1 MVTVASNLPNIL
13 AGRES
18 IAKFVM
24 KAVRSIESTMLYEAY
39 DAFYT
44 AMESASMPAN
54 LTVANYTET
63 ALIELCQRVTA
74 YNGGRRAIIAGT
86 AVALK
91 SVLPSSL
98 NTRILLS
105 DEYVTAGSLRT
116 FNGVDVL
123 EMVQVADYTSN
134 DYSMKLKD
142 DRIYVISPASD
153 KLVKVAV
160 EGESLTHTDN
170 SFDNANLS
178 VFGTL
183 NKSWATAVI
192 SNSIAGVIKL

>member
-24 KAVRSIESTMLYEAY
+24 KAVRSIETAMLYEAY

-44 AMESASMPAN
+44 AMESVSLPAN

-63 ALIELCQRVTA
+63 ALIELCQRVTV
-74 YNGGRRAIIAGT
+74 YNNGKKAIVWGT

-105 DEYVTAGSLRT
+105 DEYVTAGALRE
-116 FNGVDVL
+116 FNGWTIL
-123 EMVQVADYTSN
+123 EAGQIADYTSN
-134 DYSMKLKD
+134 DYSLKLKD
-142 DRIYVISPASD
+142 DRLYVVSPASD
-153 KLVKVAV
+153 KIIKVAV
-160 EGESLTHTDN
+160 EGESMTHTDGT
-170 SFDNANLS
+170 FDRANLAQFGSLSKAWAVSAITNS
-178 VFGTL
+178 V
-183 NKSWATAVI
+183 
-192 SNSIAGVIKL
+192 AGVIKL